1 MTKKVSDLNQKR
13 RDERRRGRWSDSEI
27 KAALIRERKAYKSKG
42 LSEND
47 QDDLVSGDCVKNT

>member
-1 MTKKVSDLNQKR
+1 MSDLNQKR

-42 LSEND
+42 LSEKEL
-47 QDDLVSGDCVKNT
+47 DDLVSGDLSKIHE